1 MSDGLELL
9 GEFPWGKDTMY
20 IEHTK
25 HKEVTCVAAWTSRV
39 GFADVLR
46 SIFKCSLTACSVWDV

>member
-25 HKEVTCVAAWTSRV
+25 HKDVTLC
-39 GFADVLR
+39 GCMMF
-46 SIFKCSLTACSVWDV
+46 